1 MIISELVSSLD
12 FVCGTFFHREQYRVE
27 KFFYRMGHRTLLS
40 AADNAL
46 LERIVQRKSVIR
58 PYVSGTETE
67 EDIEVNLPC
76 RSRAYID
83 L

>member
-58 PYVSGTETE
+58 PYASGHGNGGGYRGEPSVPFKG
-67 EDIEVNLPC
+67 IH
-76 RSRAYID
+76 
-83 L
+83 